1 MSDSRDLID
10 KTDAL
15 LGRYRGAQ
23 KSIAETDFPVLTEV
37 FEVAVPAA
45 APAPAS
51 TPAPAPTAP
60 MTAVARPPLQTA
72 EPPQFREDQ
81 LVEEVL
87 RRLAPHIDE
96 ALGTPLKERLDEHLR
111 AADLVITGEGSLDR
125 SSLMG
130 KGPGEIAIRCRARKL
145 PCLGLGGVVQDE
157 TTLRKWFQSA
167 HGLTQL
173 TTPEQ
178 AKADAAKWL
187 VKLAEQ
193 TARALK

>member
-111 AADLVITGEGSLDR
+111 
-125 SSLMG
+125 
-130 KGPGEIAIRCRARKL
+130 
-145 PCLGLGGVVQDE
+145 
-157 TTLRKWFQSA
+157 
-167 HGLTQL
+167 
-173 TTPEQ
+173 
-178 AKADAAKWL
+178 
-187 VKLAEQ
+187 
-193 TARALK
+193 RALTALTGQVRIDIETLVRVAVSEAVDRAMAEKGNSSFPR